1 MTRSTSKR
9 CICGRSQNPPLCDGS
24 HRSEGWS
31 CAERDGRVVP
41 FAFVASRSLSN
52 LADRLAHRFEGT
64 SLTSPQDTVR
74 CKILVIIADGHDIEQ
89 LRKICGS
96 VQAEQRLVMCVGVP
110 PSVLAWAFP
119 EASFLSLETESPAL
133 LWKSAEAQLMAEPEP
148 ASLQARPRVFL
159 SHSVKD
165 EAQLFP
171 IVQALR
177 GHFQIP
183 LFVCADSIPTGS
195 GWHDEIQKQLEQCDL
210 FLFTAS
216 EAANRSVF
224 CAFEAGM
231 ALALGKPIH
240 VISLDG
246 QSPPVHLQHLQA
258 IDARRLQRRKPW
270 LTQQDALLEASLTA
284 LNPGGYSGLG
294 VSGPVGTAE
303 S

>member
-1 MTRSTSKR
+1 MIPPTHKR
-9 CICGRSQNPPLCDGS
+9 CICGRSKTPPICDGS

-31 CAERDGRVVP
+31 CIESDSEGLG

-52 LADRLAHRFEGT
+52 LADRLAHRFEGA
-64 SLTSPQDTVR
+64 SLSSPADSAR
-74 CKILVIIADGHDIEQ
+74 CATLVIIADGQDIERLQ
-89 LRKICGS
+89 KIWAS
-96 VQAEQRLVMCVGVP
+96 VEAERTLVMCVGVA

-119 EASFLSLETESPAL
+119 EASFLLLQSESPAL
-133 LWKSAEAQLMAEPEP
+133 LWKSAEAQLLADPQP
-148 ASLQARPRVFL
+148 ASQQAPPRVFL
-159 SHSVKD
+159 SHSVLD
-165 EAQLFP
+165 EALLFP

-183 LFVCADSIPTGS
+183 VFVCTDSIPTGS
-195 GWHDEIQKQLEQCDL
+195 DWHGEIQQELEDCDV

-246 QSPPVHLQHLQA
+246 QPPPIHLQHLQA
-258 IDARRLQRRKPW
+258 IDANRLQRLKPW
-270 LTQQDALLEASLTA
+270 LTQQDALLEASLMA
-284 LNPGGYSGLG
+284 LTPRG
-294 VSGPVGTAE
+294 
-303 S
+303 